1 MPGVTSK
8 LPDGWERSE
17 TANGI
22 PYYVN
27 HETEKTQWD
36 HPEMVSLLEETESFS
51 NIKYAAYRTA
61 MKLRAIQ
68 KKTQLYMV
76 DLRVVKMSFSDE
88 GINNGYAEG
97 NLSVAELS
105 KIINAVFVNQN
116 RDKNGFIDVSLA
128 SELTLNWMLNVYD
141 PERKGYVPLLSL
153 KVCLSIMCSEKIQEK
168 YRYLFS
174 QLCNN
179 QGFLDRK
186 RLNLFLQE
194 MLRIPKY
201 IFEGAFFSGS
211 SVEPAVRNCF
221 ERVSI
226 PDRASAEEFIEW
238 MIAEPQTIVWLPTL
252 HRLAVSETVKHESKC
267 NVCKM
272 YPIVGFRYRCLKC
285 FNFDMCQGCFWSGR
299 VSKQHKIG
307 HPTQEYC
314 LVSTQKEDMKDFA
327 KVMRNKVSKKKKR
340 QEDPSKGRFIPIEMK
355 EVAPSDGEDE
365 DSVDFGAPE
374 KVSPGLNVKN
384 RDHAARLASH
394 ETREE
399 RSSSKEKPSVTRS
412 VIRADEHGL
421 IQHYTKSLTSEP
433 ESMSASPTQNARYG
447 DIQSK
452 GDLEHLIKSLEND
465 NRALQGEINGIYQLQ
480 RQHQREHIIV
490 PTEGPSR
497 EAHLQRKRE
506 RLEAR
511 EEVLE
516 EHNYQLQVQLHRLR
530 ILLQQNEAMQLSS
543 PITPAAQPSSKP
555 HTTVSPSMAIVA
567 PPPTVSEPNNTMM
580 STRVNFSGGFY
591 QPPSEPGMLPAQSLN
606 QHSVVPQATF
616 LTPSPSLQLNS
627 PRCSLSPRH
636 FYQKPQ
642 FGDFQSSL
650 ARNSFLLKTAA
661 ELGVV
666 DRLDTSHEGIELSNI
681 VDRIT
686 STFPLDAHSDLP
698 VDIHNDIFLAAS
710 MIGEAMQSM
719 VTEMSRNAESEKAGL
734 EPSRILTRSN
744 DGTGCCGKE
753 NFPDEGCHGGDS
765 SGRFPTRS
773 DLGSD

>member
-1 MPGVTSK
+1 
-8 LPDGWERSE
+8 
-17 TANGI
+17 
-22 PYYVN
+22 
-27 HETEKTQWD
+27 
-36 HPEMVSLLEETESFS
+36 MVSLLEETV
-51 NIKYAAYRTA
+51 
-61 MKLRAIQ
+61 
-68 KKTQLYMV
+68 YMV

-355 EVAPSDGEDE
+355 EVAPSDGED
-365 DSVDFGAPE
+365 D
-374 KVSPGLNVKN
+374 
-384 RDHAARLASH
+384 
-394 ETREE
+394 
-399 RSSSKEKPSVTRS
+399 
-412 VIRADEHGL
+412 RADEHGL
-421 IQHYTKSLTSEP
+421 IQHYTK
-433 ESMSASPTQNARYG
+433 SPTQNARYG

-591 QPPSEPGMLPAQSLN
+591 QSPSEPGMLPAQSLN

-627 PRCSLSPRH
+627 PRYSLSPRH

-642 FGDFQSSL
+642 FEDFQSSL

-686 STFPLDAHSDLP
+686 STFPLDAYSDLP

-744 DGTGCCGKE
+744 DGTGCCGKV
-753 NFPDEGCHGGDS
+753 N
-765 SGRFPTRS
+765 
-773 DLGSD
+773 